1 MGAFSKRKLQEY
13 VNERGLLEGYLDLDT
28 QITPNGI
35 DLTLASVERFTA
47 PGAIDF
53 SNEQRLISDGEDLPF
68 DADGWVLLPRGCYRI
83 VYNEVVTIPSD
94 AIAIARTRSSLLR
107 CGATIETG
115 VWDAGY
121 RGRSSSM
128 LSVENEHGIRL
139 QKDARVLQLI
149 FFDLD
154 TETEHYAG
162 TYQNENVD

>member
-1 MGAFSKRKLQEY
+1 MGAFSKRKLREY
-13 VNERGLLEGYLDLDT
+13 VDERGLLEGHIDIDT

-35 DLTLASVERFTA
+35 DLTLASVERFTS

-53 SNEQRLISDGEDLPF
+53 SNEQRVISQGEDMPF
-68 DADGWVLLPRGCYRI
+68 DDAGWVYLPRGCYRI

-94 AIAIARTRSSLLR
+94 AIAIARTRSALLR

-139 QKDARVLQLI
+139 QRDARVLQLI
-149 FFDLD
+149 FIDLD
-154 TETEHYAG
+154 METEHYAG
-162 TYQNENVD
+162 AYQNENVD